1 MPLKSP
7 GIYSASAAGQR
18 ERTAIAE
25 AAIAFLEARLG
36 VSIDRGDPM
45 VGALVQQGL
54 ALMEP
59 HDRYSLLGFDR
70 PSLPNPSRKIAVTYD
85 VPRTCVTCAH
95 KKNRRTGVTTGREWC
110 ELSMECFPSVCELFQ
125 R

>member
-18 ERTAIAE
+18 ERTSIAE

-70 PSLPNPSRKIAVTYD
+70 PSFQNPSRKIAVTYD

-95 KKNRRTGVTTGREWC
+95 KKNRRTGVTTGHEWC